1 VRNGIPCRKS
11 HAVLINDG
19 ADGRGD
25 MDTMDGTRD
34 NTRDRTK
41 DSTRGHKSKG
51 NTAWRICIF
60 QARDRFLGPQLPD
73 IYSYDCPKVLVESLQ
88 LFLQQ

>member
-1 VRNGIPCRKS
+1 MGFRAGSS
-11 HAVLINDG
+11 HTVLINDG

-25 MDTMDGTRD
+25 TDTVDRTRD

-51 NTAWRICIF
+51 NRAWRICIF
-60 QARDRFLGPQLPD
+60 QARDRFLGPQ
-73 IYSYDCPKVLVESLQ
+73 
-88 LFLQQ
+88 